1 MKRMIATLL
10 LIALMML
17 TASAYVILS
26 AWFWNKAQN
35 EDIGRR
41 ASAYQSLPE
50 KCSPYY
56 GDGSGRWPECMGVGY
71 K

>member
-1 MKRMIATLL
+1 MKRLFVTAL
-10 LIALMML
+10 LIALMMIVS
-17 TASAYVILS
+17 SAYVIFS

-35 EDIGRR
+35 EDIVLRTT
-41 ASAYQSLPE
+41 QQPLPE

>member
-1 MKRMIATLL
+1 MRRLIATVLL
-10 LIALMML
+10 VSMMMF
-17 TASAYVILS
+17 TASAYVVLS
-26 AWFWNKAQN
+26 AWFWNMAQE
-35 EDIGRR
+35 EDIVLRTTQ
-41 ASAYQSLPE
+41 QSLPE